1 MSNLIHDITKAAG
14 AHKKRQRVGRG
25 EGSKGKTS
33 GRGQKGAGARGGPN
47 MRLGFEGG
55 QTEIYRRF
63 PQRGFT
69 NAQFTTRYHAVNVSM
84 LERFD
89 DGTVVDRAGL
99 KAAGLI
105 PNTRLGVKIL
115 GHGELG
121 KKLTVHADAYSR
133 QAHKLIGDAGGEA
146 LDAKGQAYGFRDPKN
161 ARLGRKLDKRL
172 DRLGLAPQPT
182 QETAEISETPA
193 SSDVAGDGTP
203 ADDATSGESAPV
215 TEAPESGT
223 PAEATTRRRRPGR
236 GGVRREGVTPPRR
249 RAGGRNAAAPR

>member
-1 MSNLIHDITKAAG
+1 MSNLIHDITQAAG
-14 AHKKRQRVGRG
+14 ANKKRQRVGRG

-47 MRLGFEGG
+47 MRIGFEGG

-63 PQRGFT
+63 PQRGFS
-69 NAQFTTRYHAVNVSM
+69 NAQFTTRYHPVNVSM

-89 DGTVVDRAGL
+89 EGATIDKPAL

-115 GHGELG
+115 GHGG
-121 KKLTVHADAYSR
+121 LTKRLRVHADAYSR

-146 LDAKGQAYGFRDPKN
+146 LDAKEQPYQFKEPKN

-172 DRLGLAPQPT
+172 DRLGLAV
-182 QETAEISETPA
+182 ETPA
-193 SSDVAGDGTP
+193 DGDGEAP
-203 ADDATSGESAPV
+203 ATTDAGAPAPEPTSGESAAV

-223 PAEATTRRRRPGR
+223 APDTTTADDSPVGEES
-236 GGVRREGVTPPRR
+236 GEKV
-249 RAGGRNAAAPR
+249 